1 MRALVLTFLTLA
13 LTAASTPVRTTA
25 EQTPQ
30 QATPP
35 ASAANPPMDAPRP
48 IDAVDAVFIEELTW
62 MEVRDAIR
70 SGKKTVIVATGG
82 IEQNG
87 PYLTTGKHNYVL
99 RATTEAIARKL
110 GNALVAPIV
119 PFVPEGEIE
128 PPTSHMRYAGTISL
142 QESTYAALLT
152 DIVASLK
159 QHGFEHIILIGD
171 SGGNQ
176 RGMKQVASELTTRWN
191 GKPGVHFIP
200 EFYDYPAATKY
211 AEAEMGIKQGN
222 EGIHDDYVIT
232 SIIMTVDPNQVRLK
246 QREAKGKASIN
257 GVSITPA
264 ARTIEHGRRLVNYRA
279 EQTVA
284 AIKKALETDEQKAR

>member
-1 MRALVLTFLTLA
+1 MRALVLTVLTLA
-13 LTAASTPVRTTA
+13 LTSASSPVRATS
-25 EQTPQ
+25 QQSPQ
-30 QATPP
+30 QAPP
-35 ASAANPPMDAPRP
+35 ASAANPPMDAARP
-48 IDAVDAVFIEELTW
+48 IDAVDSVFIEELTW

-70 SGKKTVIVATGG
+70 GGKKNVIVATGG

-99 RATTEAIARKL
+99 RATTDAIARKL

-119 PFVPEGEIE
+119 PFVPEGDIE

-176 RGMKQVASELTTRWN
+176 RGMKQVANDLTARWS

-200 EFYDYPAATKY
+200 EFYD
-211 AEAEMGIKQGN
+211 
-222 EGIHDDYVIT
+222 
-232 SIIMTVDPNQVRLK
+232 
-246 QREAKGKASIN
+246 
-257 GVSITPA
+257 
-264 ARTIEHGRRLVNYRA
+264 
-279 EQTVA
+279 
-284 AIKKALETDEQKAR
+284 

>member
-1 MRALVLTFLTLA
+1 MRALMSIGLTLA
-13 LTAASTPVRTTA
+13 LTAGSARVGA
-25 EQTPQ
+25 GEQTPQ
-30 QATPP
+30 QTPP
-35 ASAANPPMDAPRP
+35 PSAANPSIDTPRP
-48 IDAVDAVFIEELTW
+48 IDAVDSVFIEELTW

-70 SGKKTVIVATGG
+70 AGKKNVIVATGG

-87 PYLTTGKHNYVL
+87 PYLTTGKHNFVL

-110 GNALVAPIV
+110 GNTLVAPTI
-119 PFVPEGEIE
+119 PFVPEGGIE
-128 PPTSHMRYAGTISL
+128 PPTSHMRYPGTISL

-152 DIVASLK
+152 DIVSSLK

-176 RGMKQVASELTTRWN
+176 RGMKQVASELSTKWN
-191 GKPGVHFIP
+191 GKPGVHFVP

-211 AEAEMGIKQGN
+211 AETEMGIKQSD

-246 QREAKGKASIN
+246 QREATGKASIN
-257 GVSITPA
+257 GVSITPVQ
-264 ARTIEHGRRLVNYRA
+264 RTIEHGRRLVNYRA
-279 EQTVA
+279 DQTVA
-284 AIKKALETDEQKAR
+284 AIKKALESGTQK